1 LRVYAFIQAEKATH
15 PKKMLCRV
23 MGFPKS
29 SLYYRESVTR
39 RPPSAAEV
47 ENERI
52 KERIKA
58 IHRDSLGTYGS
69 PRITAALRRE
79 GEVVNQKRVR
89 RLMHE
94 AGLVGITRRRAG
106 RSKAATLAAGARE
119 ARVAQDLVQRA
130 FSVDAPDLRWY
141 ADITEHPTDEGKLY
155 LASVLDAFDKQV
167 VGWSMG
173 ENATAELVVNAVEM
187 AISRRKP
194 IIAPVHHSDRGTQ
207 YTSIAFSERLEQLGL
222 RASMGSRGDAYDN
235 AVIESWHATLQT
247 ELLDRQDWRARDQ
260 LRTAIFHF
268 IEVFYNRQRLHSS
281 LGYHSPAE
289 FHRRYA
295 QQAAVGS

>member
-1 LRVYAFIQAEKATH
+1 
-15 PKKMLCRV
+15 
-23 MGFPKS
+23 
-29 SLYYRESVTR
+29 
-39 RPPSAAEV
+39 
-47 ENERI
+47 
-52 KERIKA
+52 
-58 IHRDSLGTYGS
+58 
-69 PRITAALRRE
+69 
-79 GEVVNQKRVR
+79 
-89 RLMHE
+89 
-94 AGLVGITRRRAG
+94 
-106 RSKAATLAAGARE
+106 
-119 ARVAQDLVQRA
+119 VQRA

-187 AISRRKP
+187 AISRRNP
-194 IIAPVHHSDRGTQ
+194 AIAPVHHSDRGTQ